1 MRQRG
6 ACCRNVAR
14 VALFLFSWVVVGCAD
29 SPPGAG
35 SEPPKAWINGAGF
48 PVASPQKDL
57 ARWWARFDD
66 PQMAKL
72 ISSGLAGNPG
82 IASATAR
89 VREARARRDEATAQ
103 LMPSLGGSLRGFGDA
118 ERANGEWLSNSSGRA
133 ALDASWEVDWFGKN
147 RKLAKSAAATFA
159 ATEENLRSV
168 QASLAAEIAIA
179 YTRLSIDE
187 ERLFVLRDIV
197 VSREETARLASW
209 RQKVGEADSLESSQ
223 ASASLEQARAA
234 IPTLE
239 QSIAQG
245 RNQLALLCGR
255 EPGAFDAALAS
266 GRGRIPVP
274 ARDLA
279 IGIPAD
285 TIRQRPDVRESG
297 WKVSAA
303 VAELDASKARRY
315 PSLNLAG
322 TLGINSLAVEKI
334 FRPEKTAADLIVG
347 VTGPIFD
354 AGRIRADIE
363 ARGAALDRSLQDYRA
378 SVLTALSEV
387 EDALIACRRSGE
399 RLSTLEKAVASAR
412 EAATLAQQRYQA
424 GVTDLITVLDAQRTL
439 LGIEDNLLASRAEHI
454 RAYIDLYKALGG
466 GWS

>member
-1 MRQRG
+1 M
-6 ACCRNVAR
+6 
-14 VALFLFSWVVVGCAD
+14 
-29 SPPGAG
+29 
-35 SEPPKAWINGAGF
+35 
-48 PVASPQKDL
+48 ASPQKDL

-66 PQMAKL
+66 PQMSKL
-72 ISSGLAGNPG
+72 IAEGLAGNTDL
-82 IASATAR
+82 ASATAR

-103 LMPSLGGSLRGFGDA
+103 LMPSLGGALRGVGDA
-118 ERANGEWLSNSSGRA
+118 GRESGAWSTTSTGRA

-147 RKLAKSAAATFA
+147 RKLAKSAAANFA

-179 YTRLSIDE
+179 YTRLRVDE

-209 RQKVGEADSLESSQ
+209 RQQAGEADSLESDQ

-239 QSIAQG
+239 QSIAQR

-255 EPGAFDAALAS
+255 EPGAFDAALA
-266 GRGRIPVP
+266 GNRGRIPVP

-285 TIRQRPDVRESG
+285 TIRQRPDVRESA
-297 WKVSAA
+297 WKVSSAL
-303 VAELDASKARRY
+303 AELDASKARRY
-315 PSLNLAG
+315 PSLNLNG
-322 TLGINSLAVEKI
+322 TIGINSLAAEKI

-354 AGRIRADIE
+354 AGRIKADIE
-363 ARGAALDRSLQDYRA
+363 ARGAALDGALQDYRG

-387 EDALIACRRSGE
+387 EDSLIACRRSAE
-399 RLSTLEKAVASAR
+399 RLTILEKAVAAAR
-412 EAATLAQQRYQA
+412 EAATLAQQRYEA
-424 GVTDLITVLDAQRTL
+424 GVIDLITVLDAQRTL

>member
-1 MRQRG
+1 MGRRA
-6 ACCRNVAR
+6 ACCSNVAR

-66 PQMAKL
+66 PQMSKL
-72 ISSGLAGNPG
+72 ITAGLAGNPG

-133 ALDASWEVDWFGKN
+133 ALDASWEFDWFGKN

-179 YTRLSIDE
+179 YTRLRIDE

-209 RQKVGEADSLESSQ
+209 RQQVGEADSLESSQ

-315 PSLNLAG
+315 PSLNLTG

-354 AGRIRADIE
+354 AGRIKADIE

-399 RLSTLEKAVASAR
+399 RLATLEKAVASAR
-412 EAATLAQQRYQA
+412 EAATLAQQRYEA

>member
-1 MRQRG
+1 M
-6 ACCRNVAR
+6 
-14 VALFLFSWVVVGCAD
+14 
-29 SPPGAG
+29 
-35 SEPPKAWINGAGF
+35 
-48 PVASPQKDL
+48 ASPQKDL

-66 PQMAKL
+66 PQMSKL
-72 ISSGLAGNPG
+72 ITAGLAGNPG
-82 IASATAR
+82 IASAAAR

-133 ALDASWEVDWFGKN
+133 ALNASWEVDWFGKN

-179 YTRLSIDE
+179 YTRLRIDE

-197 VSREETARLASW
+197 VSREETSRLASW
-209 RQKVGEADSLESSQ
+209 RQQAGEADSLESSQ
-223 ASASLEQARAA
+223 ASASLDQARAA

-239 QSIAQG
+239 QTIAQR

-255 EPGAFDAALAS
+255 EPGAFDVLLYS
-266 GRGRIPVP
+266 TRGRIPVP

-303 VAELDASKARRY
+303 VAELDASKVQRY

-322 TLGINSLAVEKI
+322 TLGINSLAAEKI

-347 VTGPIFD
+347 ITGPIFD
-354 AGRIRADIE
+354 AGRIRANIE
-363 ARGAALDRSLQDYRA
+363 ARGAALDGALQDYRD

-399 RLSTLEKAVASAR
+399 RLATLEKAVASAR

-454 RAYIDLYKALGG
+454 TAYIDLYKALGG

>member
-1 MRQRG
+1 MGQRA
-6 ACCRNVAR
+6 ACCSNVAR
-14 VALFLFSWVVVGCAD
+14 VALFLFSWVVVGCVD
-29 SPPGAG
+29 STPSAG
-35 SEPPKAWINGAGF
+35 SEPPKAWINSAGF
-48 PVASPQKDL
+48 PVASPQNDL

-66 PQMAKL
+66 PQMSKL
-72 ISSGLAGNPG
+72 ITAGLAGNPG

-179 YTRLSIDE
+179 YTRLRIDE

-209 RQKVGEADSLESSQ
+209 RQQVGEADSLESSQ

-297 WKVSAA
+297 WKVSSA

-315 PSLNLAG
+315 PSLNLSG
-322 TLGINSLAVEKI
+322 TLGINSLEVEKI

-354 AGRIRADIE
+354 AGRIKADIE

-399 RLSTLEKAVASAR
+399 RLATLEKAVASAR

>member
-66 PQMAKL
+66 PQMSKL

-179 YTRLSIDE
+179 YTRLRIDE

-209 RQKVGEADSLESSQ
+209 RQQVGEADSLESSQ

-255 EPGAFDAALAS
+255 EPGAFDVALAS
-266 GRGRIPVP
+266 ARGRIPVP

-322 TLGINSLAVEKI
+322 ALGINSLAVEKI

-347 VTGPIFD
+347 VTSPIFD

-399 RLSTLEKAVASAR
+399 RLATLEKAVASAR

>member
-1 MRQRG
+1 MQR
-6 ACCRNVAR
+6 AALL
-14 VALFLFSWVVVGCAD
+14 LFLCVAVGCA
-29 SPPGAG
+29 G
-35 SEPPKAWINGAGF
+35 SAPREETEPPKEWINNAGF

-57 ARWWARFDD
+57 ARWWSRFDD
-66 PQMAKL
+66 PQLSKL
-72 ISSGLAGNPG
+72 IDAGLAENPS
-82 IASATAR
+82 IASATAI
-89 VREARARRDEATAQ
+89 VREAKARRNEATAQ
-103 LMPSLGGSLRGFGDA
+103 LMPSLSGSLRGLGDA
-118 ERANGEWLSNSSGRA
+118 EREGGVWSTQSSGRA

-147 RKLAKSAAATFA
+147 RNLAKSAAATFA
-159 ATEENLRSV
+159 ASEENLRSV

-179 YTRLSIDE
+179 YTRLRVDE

-209 RQKVGEADSLESSQ
+209 RQQAGEADSLESEQ
-223 ASASLEQARAA
+223 ANASLEQARAA

-239 QSIAQG
+239 QSIAQR

-255 EPGAFDAALAS
+255 LPGALDAALVDD
-266 GRGRIPVP
+266 RGRIPVP

-279 IGIPAD
+279 IGIPVD

-315 PSLNLAG
+315 PSLNLSG
-322 TLGINSLAVEKI
+322 TIGINSLATQKI
-334 FRPEKTAADLIVG
+334 FRPETTAADLIVG

-363 ARGAALDRSLQDYRA
+363 ARDAALDRALQDYRG

-387 EDALIACRRSGE
+387 EDSLIACRRSGE
-399 RLSTLEKAVASAR
+399 RLVTLEKAVASAR
-412 EAATLAQQRYQA
+412 EAAKLAQQRYEA

-439 LGIEDNLLASRAEHI
+439 LGIEDNLLASRADHI

>member
-66 PQMAKL
+66 PQMSKL
-72 ISSGLAGNPG
+72 ISAGLAENPS

-179 YTRLSIDE
+179 YTRLRIDE

-209 RQKVGEADSLESSQ
+209 RQQVGEADSLESSQ

-266 GRGRIPVP
+266 DRGRIPVP

-363 ARGAALDRSLQDYRA
+363 ARDAALDRSLQDYRA

>member
-6 ACCRNVAR
+6 ACCRNVAS

-29 SPPGAG
+29 STPGAG

-66 PQMAKL
+66 PQMSKL
-72 ISSGLAGNPG
+72 ISAGLAGNPG
-82 IASATAR
+82 IASAIAR

-179 YTRLSIDE
+179 YMRLRIDE

-209 RQKVGEADSLESSQ
+209 RQQVGEADSLESSQ

-297 WKVSAA
+297 WKVSSA

-315 PSLNLAG
+315 PSLNLSG

-354 AGRIRADIE
+354 AGRIKADIE

-399 RLSTLEKAVASAR
+399 RLATLEKAVASAR
-412 EAATLAQQRYQA
+412 EAATLAQQRYEA

>member
-1 MRQRG
+1 
-6 ACCRNVAR
+6 
-14 VALFLFSWVVVGCAD
+14 
-29 SPPGAG
+29 
-35 SEPPKAWINGAGF
+35 
-48 PVASPQKDL
+48 
-57 ARWWARFDD
+57 
-66 PQMAKL
+66 
-72 ISSGLAGNPG
+72 
-82 IASATAR
+82 
-89 VREARARRDEATAQ
+89 
-103 LMPSLGGSLRGFGDA
+103 MPSLGGSLRGIGDA

-133 ALDASWEVDWFGKN
+133 ALEASWEVDWFGKN

-179 YTRLSIDE
+179 YTRLRIDE

-209 RQKVGEADSLESSQ
+209 RQQVGEADSLESSQ

-266 GRGRIPVP
+266 ARGRIPIP

-315 PSLNLAG
+315 PSLNLSG
-322 TLGINSLAVEKI
+322 SLGINSLAVEKI
-334 FRPEKTAADLIVG
+334 FRPENTAADLIAG

-399 RLSTLEKAVASAR
+399 RLATLEKAVASAR
-412 EAATLAQQRYQA
+412 DAATLAQQRYQA

>member
-1 MRQRG
+1 MPWMVLVFLSWLAVSCVGSNPPEG
-6 ACCRNVAR
+6 A
-14 VALFLFSWVVVGCAD
+14 
-29 SPPGAG
+29 
-35 SEPPKAWINGAGF
+35 EPPKEWINKGGF
-48 PVASPQKDL
+48 PLASPHKDL
-57 ARWWARFDD
+57 ARWWAHFDD
-66 PQMAKL
+66 PQMSKL
-72 ISSGLAGNPG
+72 IDAGLAGNPG

-89 VREARARRDEATAQ
+89 VREARARRNEASAQ
-103 LMPSLGGSLRGFGDA
+103 LMPSLSGSLRGFGDA
-118 ERANGEWLSNSSGRA
+118 NRESGEWATQSSGRA

-147 RKLAKSAAATFA
+147 RNLAKSAAATFA

-168 QASLAAEIAIA
+168 QAALAAEIAIA
-179 YTRLSIDE
+179 YSRLRVDE

-209 RQKVGEADSLESSQ
+209 RQQAGEADSLESDQ
-223 ASASLEQARAA
+223 ANASLEQARAA

-239 QSIAQG
+239 QSIAQR

-255 EPGAFDAALAS
+255 EPGAFDAALV
-266 GRGRIPVP
+266 GNRGRIPVP

-285 TIRQRPDVRESG
+285 TIRQRPDLRESG
-297 WKVSAA
+297 WKVSSA

-315 PSLNLAG
+315 PSLNLSG
-322 TLGINSLAVEKI
+322 TLGINSLAAEKI
-334 FRPEKTAADLIVG
+334 FRPETTAADLIVG

-354 AGRIRADIE
+354 AGRIRADID
-363 ARGAALDRSLQDYRA
+363 ARDAALDRALQDYRG

-387 EDALIACRRSGE
+387 EDSLIACRRSGE
-399 RLSTLEKAVASAR
+399 RLATLEKAVASAR
-412 EAATLAQQRYQA
+412 EAAKLAQQRYEA

-439 LGIEDNLLASRAEHI
+439 LGIEDNLLASRADHI
-454 RAYIDLYKALGG
+454 RAYIDLYRALGG

>member
-1 MRQRG
+1 MWQRG
-6 ACCRNVAR
+6 TFCSNVAR

-29 SPPGAG
+29 STPGAG
-35 SEPPKAWINGAGF
+35 SEPPKAWINSTGF

-66 PQMAKL
+66 PQMSKL
-72 ISSGLAGNPG
+72 IAAGLAGNPG
-82 IASATAR
+82 IAAATAR
-89 VREARARRDEATAQ
+89 VREARARRDEANAQ
-103 LMPSLGGSLRGFGDA
+103 LMPSLGGSLRGIGDA

-133 ALDASWEVDWFGKN
+133 ALEASWEVDWFGKN

-179 YTRLSIDE
+179 YTRLRIDE

-209 RQKVGEADSLESSQ
+209 RQQVGEADSLESSQ

-266 GRGRIPVP
+266 ARGRIPIP

-315 PSLNLAG
+315 PSLNLSG
-322 TLGINSLAVEKI
+322 SLGINSLAVEKI
-334 FRPEKTAADLIVG
+334 FRPENTAADLIAG

-378 SVLTALSEV
+378 SVLAALSEV

-399 RLSTLEKAVASAR
+399 RLATLEKAVASAR
-412 EAATLAQQRYQA
+412 DAATLAQQRYQA

>member
-1 MRQRG
+1 MGRRA
-6 ACCRNVAR
+6 ACCSNVAR

-66 PQMAKL
+66 PQMSKL
-72 ISSGLAGNPG
+72 ITAGLAGNPG

-179 YTRLSIDE
+179 YTRLRIDE

-209 RQKVGEADSLESSQ
+209 RQQAGEADSLESSQ

-315 PSLNLAG
+315 PSLNLTG

-354 AGRIRADIE
+354 AGRIKADIE

-399 RLSTLEKAVASAR
+399 RLATLEKAVASAR
-412 EAATLAQQRYQA
+412 EAATLAQQRYEA

>member
-1 MRQRG
+1 MALRVFCG
-6 ACCRNVAR
+6 RNAAWAV
-14 VALFLFSWVVVGCAD
+14 LFLFSWVVVGCAG
-29 SPPGAG
+29 SKTREGA
-35 SEPPKAWINGAGF
+35 EPPKAWINNTGF

-66 PQMAKL
+66 PQMSKL
-72 ISSGLAGNPG
+72 IADGLAGNFD

-103 LMPSLGGSLRGFGDA
+103 LMPSLSGSLRGFGNAD
-118 ERANGEWLSNSSGRA
+118 RADDEWSSQSSGRA

-147 RKLAKSAAATFA
+147 RKLAKSAAANFA

-168 QASLAAEIAIA
+168 QAALAAEIAVA
-179 YTRLSIDE
+179 YSLLRVDE

-209 RQKVGEADSLESSQ
+209 RQQAGEADSLESEQ
-223 ASASLEQARAA
+223 ANASLEQARAA

-239 QSIAQG
+239 QTIAQR

-255 EPGAFDAALAS
+255 EPSAFDDALSAA
-266 GRGRIPVP
+266 RGRIPVP

-303 VAELDASKARRY
+303 VAELDASKAQRY

-322 TLGINSLAVEKI
+322 TLGIKSLAVEKI

-363 ARGAALDRSLQDYRA
+363 ARDAALDRALQDYRG

-387 EDALIACRRSGE
+387 EDSLIACRRSGE
-399 RLSTLEKAVASAR
+399 RLATLEKAVASAR
-412 EAATLAQQRYQA
+412 EAAKLAQQRYEA

-439 LGIEDNLLASRAEHI
+439 LGIEDNLLASRADHI

>member
-14 VALFLFSWVVVGCAD
+14 VALFLFSWIVIGCAD
-29 SPPGAG
+29 SPPSAG
-35 SEPPKAWINGAGF
+35 SAPPKSWINGAGF

-66 PQMAKL
+66 PQMSKL
-72 ISSGLAGNPG
+72 ITVGLAGNPG

-179 YTRLSIDE
+179 YTRLRIDE

-209 RQKVGEADSLESSQ
+209 RQQVGEADSLESSQ

-239 QSIAQG
+239 QSIAQR

-266 GRGRIPVP
+266 ARGRIPVP

-303 VAELDASKARRY
+303 VAELDASKALRY
-315 PSLNLAG
+315 PSLNLSG

-399 RLSTLEKAVASAR
+399 RLATLEKAVASAR
-412 EAATLAQQRYQA
+412 EAATLAQQRYEA

-454 RAYIDLYKALGG
+454 RAYIDLYKVLGG